1 MYIYMRM
8 RDVGDELARIDV
20 QPEPYLDNYI

>member
-8 RDVGDELARIDV
+8 RDMDGELARIGV